1 MPKPTPLSAAEIN
14 AIRGA
19 KQFQTSILIGRGKY
33 RSAQHPSLAAARE
46 AAPQIEAEVNN
57 GRRCMVHAI
66 DRATEKAILVPVG
79 FDPAAPVA
87 AKAEK
92 PAKPKATAKA
102 KPAKATKPKAG
113 PSKSDIVVKMLGR
126 KGGAKRADIVAA
138 VDGWQVDLKQL
149 CARRG
154 LKLKRLADG
163 NFIAS

>member
-14 AIRGA
+14 AIQGA

-33 RSAQHPSLAAARE
+33 RSALHPSLAAARE

-92 PAKPKATAKA
+92 PAKPKASA

-113 PSKSDIVVKMLGR
+113 SKSNIAVKMLGR
-126 KGGAKRADIVAA
+126 KGGAARKAIVEACG
-138 VDGWQVDLKQL
+138 GWQVDLKQL

-154 LKLKRLADG
+154 LKLQRLADG

>member
-14 AIRGA
+14 AIQGA

-33 RSAQHPSLAAARE
+33 RSALHPSLAAARE
-46 AAPQIEAEVNN
+46 VAPQIEAEVNN

-66 DRATEKAILVPVG
+66 DRATEKAILVPAG

-92 PAKPKATAKA
+92 PAKPKASA

-113 PSKSDIVVKMLGR
+113 SKSDVAVKMLGR
-126 KGGAKRADIVAA
+126 KGGAARKAIVAA
-138 VDGWQVDLKQL
+138 CGGWQVDLKQL